1 MDVVA
6 VGNQLQP
13 RPFVR
18 QPCADHA
25 GLSVVQTRHTVVAVH
40 QPVGT
45 RIKRDESLPVRSS
58 AVAQHDA
65 DTALFKM
72 MNRLQRAGFFRRERH
87 HP

>member
-1 MDVVA
+1 MHVVA

-18 QPCADHA
+18 KPCADHA
-25 GLSVVQTRHTVVAVH
+25 WLSVVQPRHAVVAVN

-45 RIKRDESLPVRSS
+45 RIKRGKSLPVGGS

-65 DTALFKM
+65 YTALFKM
-72 MNRLQRAGFFRRERH
+72 ANRLQRAGFFRRERH

>member
-1 MDVVA
+1 MDVVP

-18 QPCADHA
+18 KPCADHS
-25 GLSVVQTRHTVVAVH
+25 GLSVVQPRHAVVAVN

-45 RIKRDESLPVRSS
+45 RIKCGKCLPVRGS
-58 AVAQHDA
+58 AVAQHHA
-65 DTALFKM
+65 YPALFKM
-72 MNRLQRAGFFRRERH
+72 ANRLQRAGFFWRERH